1 MPLKPW
7 LAKRRENEETST
19 ESASFEERLASL
31 EGAVDQL
38 EGGDLSLEEAI
49 AEFQKGFRAWQ
60 HCQEHLQNAE
70 KRIEVLC
77 EELPAGYVAPALA
90 GLEAGVL
97 GLLKGVPRGDCRR
110 FSTPRRL
117 CVVVE
122 GLAAGGGV
130 VCDVCDVA
138 CAMSSSCRSPLQ
150 RRC

>member
-1 MPLKPW
+1 M
-7 LAKRRENEETST
+7 AKRRENEETST

-77 EELPAGYVAPALA
+77 EEASTAIGESGGDVPLA
-90 GLEAGVL
+90 WKSFSADGESSEE
-97 GLLKGVPRGDCRR
+97 GD
-110 FSTPRRL
+110 S
-117 CVVVE
+117 E
-122 GLAAGGGV
+122 
-130 VCDVCDVA
+130 
-138 CAMSSSCRSPLQ
+138 S
-150 RRC
+150 